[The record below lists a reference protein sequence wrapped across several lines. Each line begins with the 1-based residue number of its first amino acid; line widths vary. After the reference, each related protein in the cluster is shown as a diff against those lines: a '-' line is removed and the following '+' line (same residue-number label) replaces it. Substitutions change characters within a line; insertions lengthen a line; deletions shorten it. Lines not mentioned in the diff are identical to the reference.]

1 LFFFF
6 TPSYAF
12 WNDGD
17 YGINAWDLGMN
28 DTEFFFFIIKVH
40 QHSTIALARGKYRL
54 GLEIIAFEGL

>member
-1 LFFFF
+1 
-6 TPSYAF
+6 
-12 WNDGD
+12 
-17 YGINAWDLGMN
+17 MN